1 MKSDAEIALQLAA
14 RDIVRMQSSSFGL
27 PIDATRAD
35 TIYEEYIRE
44 AKRSRTSQESIKKLH
59 QRTRGDKNNEIA

>member
-27 PIDATRAD
+27 PIDADRAD

-44 AKRSRTSQESIKKLH
+44 AKRSRNSKESIERLH
-59 QRTRGDKNNEIA
+59 QQNERRKNNEIA

>member
-27 PIDATRAD
+27 PIDAARAD

-44 AKRSRTSQESIKKLH
+44 AKRSRTSKEAIEKLH
-59 QRTRGDKNNEIA
+59 QRTRGDRNNEIA